1 MRCRARTI
9 CEKNHFGRLFFRS
22 GHRAPRFGEDSP
34 HYLRALGVIV
44 RRDRTSYT
52 VHMNTRL
59 WTGILIAVFI
69 VILGLTW
76 ALFAIP
82 APTPPITATT
92 TPPTLA
98 ERVIVTSPKPNAV
111 VGQTFV
117 VSGQAPGPWYFEAS
131 FPIKIVDANNNFIG
145 QGIAQAQGEW
155 MTVDQ
160 VTFTATV
167 VLDGTYSGPATV
179 VLLRDNPSGM
189 PENDDS
195 VSVPIIIQ

>member
-1 MRCRARTI
+1 
-9 CEKNHFGRLFFRS
+9 
-22 GHRAPRFGEDSP
+22 
-34 HYLRALGVIV
+34 
-44 RRDRTSYT
+44 
-52 VHMNTRL
+52 MNTRL
-59 WTGILIAVFI
+59 WTGILIAVFV

-82 APTPPITATT
+82 APTPPNTATT
-92 TPPTLA
+92 TPPVATTTEPLPLSA
-98 ERVIVTSPKPNAV
+98 RVVVTSPKPNAT
-111 VGQTFV
+111 VGKTFV

-131 FPIKIVDANNNFIG
+131 FPIKIVDKDNSFIG

-155 MTVDQ
+155 MTVEQ

-167 VLDGTYSGPATV
+167 VLDGTYSGPATA

-195 VSVPIIIQ
+195 VSVPIIIQRT